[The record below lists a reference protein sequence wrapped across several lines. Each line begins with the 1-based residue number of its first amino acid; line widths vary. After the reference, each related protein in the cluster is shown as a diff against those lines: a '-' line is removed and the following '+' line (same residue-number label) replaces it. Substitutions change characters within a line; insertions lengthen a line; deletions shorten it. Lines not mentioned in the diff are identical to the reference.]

1 MADLNAK
8 MPRCPFSQS
17 LASAARLKRNKDL
30 KILKILYF
38 IPCNS
43 LV

>member
-30 KILKILYF
+30 KILYF
-38 IPCNS
+38 ISCNS